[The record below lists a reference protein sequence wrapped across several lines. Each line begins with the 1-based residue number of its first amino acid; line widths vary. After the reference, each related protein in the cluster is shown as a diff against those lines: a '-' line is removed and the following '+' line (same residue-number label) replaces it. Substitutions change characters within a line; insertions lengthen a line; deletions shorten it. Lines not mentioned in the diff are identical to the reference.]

1 MSVTDCSTNR
11 FNNFD
16 DSQTKNPFISKNT
29 EPTTPPVSSRW
40 SNLSSPDDDPVDSY
54 RGDRGDSYRGDSY
67 RGDRGDSY
75 RGDSDRG
82 HRGHRGDRGDSYRGD
97 SDRGYR
103 GDSYR
108 GDGSPRNTFR
118 KDKSNF
124 GPDKDK
130 YGNYRKPTFRRTTRP
145 KTPPPKIFDYKD
157 DDFPTLG

>member
-54 RGDRGDSYRGDSY
+54 RGDRGDRGDSY
-67 RGDRGDSY
+67 RGDR
-75 RGDSDRG
+75 
-82 HRGHRGDRGDSYRGD
+82 DRGDSYRGD
-97 SDRGYR
+97 R